1 MPQLW
6 GRPVIGEAMDVL
18 ILRTFAALT
27 TVLAA
32 ALVAANLNARV
43 TVIGFVIIIAACIV
57 WTIDGWIE
65 SKASLVIQNV
75 IRLFINVIGVWRWY
89 PRAEKEAKG

>member
-1 MPQLW
+1 
-6 GRPVIGEAMDVL
+6 MDVL
-18 ILRTFAALT
+18 IILRTFAALT

-32 ALVAANLNARV
+32 ALVAANLGARV
-43 TVIGFVIIIAACIV
+43 TVIGFVIFIAACIV

-75 IRLFINVIGVWRWY
+75 ILLFIYVIGVWRWY

>member
-1 MPQLW
+1 
-6 GRPVIGEAMDVL
+6 MDVL
-18 ILRTFAALT
+18 IILRTFAALT

-43 TVIGFVIIIAACIV
+43 TVIGFVIFIAACIV
-57 WTIDGWIE
+57 WIDGWIE

-75 IRLFINVIGVWRWY
+75 ILLFINVIGVWRWY